1 MRTLRISRADPPR
14 RLLRALPSM
23 LGIGQKLRALKGSA
37 CLISGINM
45 ERMTAAPTLGWHRLS
60 ISSCSTRCGSPTGR
74 GCVSEPSSCELAFS
88 SKASLLELATPGA
101 ALSCRRLTEPGTVT
115 TQARPRQRPHPQRP
129 MLTTRCRSLCQ
140 PEFNLSCAAPPLQ
153 GARHLLY
160 CIPRFPLGWPARR
173 RPPHLLGPMT
183 RGYGSLQPG
192 IVSRASAE
200 QVNRD
205 RKVCYP
211 GTRVP
216 LADSFRCRP
225 NPRPLVQR
233 WRSL

>member
-1 MRTLRISRADPPR
+1 MSDYCAFY
-14 RLLRALPSM
+14 
-23 LGIGQKLRALKGSA
+23 GSA
-37 CLISGINM
+37 SALLCFHSFVLHVPWLRYWIWMDPRATARRVCLLTEGFIPSVDPLHGDP
-45 ERMTAAPTLGWHRLS
+45 RKS
-60 ISSCSTRCGSPTGR
+60 QFSTHPHITQEFVLLLEGSPFGVGHPR
-74 GCVSEPSSCELAFS
+74 GGPLMSPAHR
-88 SKASLLELATPGA
+88 AGDGHDAGP
-101 ALSCRRLTEPGTVT
+101 
-115 TQARPRQRPHPQRP
+115 PRQRPHPQRP

-140 PEFNLSCAAPPLQ
+140 PELNLSCAAPPLQ

>member
-1 MRTLRISRADPPR
+1 MCRGSATGSGWILGPRHVEFAFSPKASSRALIPSTGT
-14 RLLRALPSM
+14 LASHNFLPIHILHKS
-23 LGIGQKLRALKGSA
+23 RS
-37 CLISGINM
+37 
-45 ERMTAAPTLGWHRLS
+45 
-60 ISSCSTRCGSPTGR
+60 
-74 GCVSEPSSCELAFS
+74 FS
-88 SKASLLELATPGA
+88 SKAPLLESATPWA
-101 ALSCRRLTEPGTVT
+101 ALSCRRLTEPGMVT
-115 TQARPRQRPHPQRP
+115 TRARPRQRPHPQRP